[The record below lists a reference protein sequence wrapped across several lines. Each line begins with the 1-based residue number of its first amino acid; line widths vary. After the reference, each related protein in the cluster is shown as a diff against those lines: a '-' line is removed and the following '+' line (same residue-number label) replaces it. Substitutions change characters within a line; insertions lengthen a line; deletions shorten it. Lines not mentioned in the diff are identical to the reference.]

1 MKRLKAKGVRM
12 VIYEPTLKED
22 LFFDCEIIRDLE
34 EFKRISDLIIANR
47 YSDEIRDVMHKV
59 YTRDLYLR
67 D

>member
-1 MKRLKAKGVRM
+1 M
-12 VIYEPTLKED
+12 
-22 LFFDCEIIRDLE
+22 E